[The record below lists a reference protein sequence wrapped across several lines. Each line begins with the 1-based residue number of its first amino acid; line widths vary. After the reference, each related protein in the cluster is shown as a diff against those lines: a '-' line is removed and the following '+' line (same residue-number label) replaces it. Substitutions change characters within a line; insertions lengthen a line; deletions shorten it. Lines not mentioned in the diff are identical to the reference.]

1 MIVEL
6 WMRNR
11 EMWDEDVNN
20 VEDYKGIWEI
30 RGWTCL
36 SGLGWAHFGVNGL
49 RIGSR
54 TCSFGDHK
62 LIYTWNCLI
71 SQFLMMLS
79 PIPSCLSLSCSILYH
94 HLRTRS
100 WVIPVYFGMPWS
112 RDITEYSIHRVLI
125 HQVQHTLST
134 TSSPSCIINRAL
146 HTTPTTTSHDQLAR
160 TSSQS
165 LISQHTTLYSILY
178 VDTIHVNE
186 WIASQ
191 HLWCLPPEQPPP
203 VWQPHSNHS
212 ILLDHGLPVHLHY
225 CSITASK

>member
-30 RGWTCL
+30 RGRTCL
-36 SGLGWAHFGVNGL
+36 GGLGWAHFGVDRLG
-49 RIGSR
+49 IGSR
-54 TCSFGDHK
+54 TCSIGDRK
-62 LIYTWNCLI
+62 WIYTWNCLI

-112 RDITEYSIHRVLI
+112 RDNTEYSIHRVII
-125 HQVQHTLST
+125 HRVQHTLST
-134 TSSPSCIINRAL
+134 TSSASCIITE
-146 HTTPTTTSHDQLAR
+146 H
-160 TSSQS
+160 
-165 LISQHTTLYSILY
+165 SI
-178 VDTIHVNE
+178 
-186 WIASQ
+186 Q
-191 HLWCLPPEQPPP
+191 HLLQHSMINWLPHP
-203 VWQPHSNHS
+203 
-212 ILLDHGLPVHLHY
+212 
-225 CSITASK
+225 ASLSSLSTPRCTQFSALTQSK